1 MRLQLLGSI
10 LACLLGALPSLA
22 ETPACTDGDLGRK
35 ALAEAQ
41 KVQRDFR
48 NAERTPT
55 ASRSA
60 LAEFR
65 QSETTCSGQ
74 VVLDYVIAL
83 HDVHYAELQPA
94 IDALAI
100 VLATEG
106 EVHQGR
112 GAITNLAARFVEAGE
127 FQVALDLIRHGRAKF
142 PDEDSLIPLEVLLLA
157 RAGHS
162 EEAKIAGDALL
173 AGSWD
178 NPRPHLI
185 PRAGWIRL
193 AVSEMAGDSED
204 EASVI
209 ALLKQH
215 VTGDVDLQ
223 LARDRA
229 FATVALLLTEGYFQL
244 SHPPHTK
251 LPRPDYPRKM
261 LAAGK
266 SGTCDLHFD
275 IDEKGRPR
283 DVAAK
288 CTDNGFADA
297 AIEGLRKGSFRAA
310 VVDGKAH
317 RVLDVSYP
325 MEFNLN

>member
-1 MRLQLLGSI
+1 MRLRFLGSL
-10 LACLLGALPSLA
+10 LACLTVALPSLA
-22 ETPACTDGDLGRK
+22 ETPACTDGALGRK

-41 KVQRDFR
+41 KVQRDFMV
-48 NAERTPT
+48 AEKTPT

-60 LAEFR
+60 LAAFR
-65 QSETTCSGQ
+65 QFETSCSGQ
-74 VVLDYVIAL
+74 VALDYVIAL

-94 IDALAI
+94 IDALAV

-106 EVHQGR
+106 EVYHGL

-127 FQVALDLIRHGRAKF
+127 FQVALDLIRHGREKF
-142 PDEDSLIPLEVLLLA
+142 PGEDSLVPLEVLLLA
-157 RAGHS
+157 RAGHP

-178 NPRPHLI
+178 NPRPHII

-193 AVSEMAGDSED
+193 AVSDMAGDSED

-215 VTGDVDLQ
+215 VTGDVDQQ

-229 FATVALLLTEGYFQL
+229 SATAALLLTEGYFQL
-244 SHPPHTK
+244 SHPPHIK
-251 LPRPDYPRKM
+251 FPRPDYPRKM

-266 SGTCDLHFD
+266 SGKCDLHFD
-275 IDEKGRPR
+275 IDEKGKPQEI
-283 DVAAK
+283 AAK
-288 CTDNGFADA
+288 CTDSGFANA
-297 AIEGLRKGSFRAA
+297 AIEGLRKGSFRPA
-310 VVDGKAH
+310 VVDRKVH

-325 MEFNLN
+325 MEFNLS